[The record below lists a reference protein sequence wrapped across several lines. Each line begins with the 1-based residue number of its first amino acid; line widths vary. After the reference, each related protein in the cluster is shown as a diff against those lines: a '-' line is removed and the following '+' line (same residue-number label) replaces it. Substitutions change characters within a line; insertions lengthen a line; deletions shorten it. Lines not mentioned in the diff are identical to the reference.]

1 MLEQPWPPGH
11 HTVGSDHGH
20 ALEWPWPPGH
30 HMVGGDHGHRLEW
43 PWPPRTSYG
52 WW

>member
-1 MLEQPWPPGH
+1 MLERPWPTGHHTVGGDHGHALERPWPPGH
-11 HTVGSDHGH
+11 HTVG
-20 ALEWPWPPGH
+20 
-30 HMVGGDHGHRLEW
+30 GDHGHGLEW